1 MPGDSSLSEFTWI
14 GLSCKAVLHFTPDVL
29 DFTFTFA
36 APFNQ
41 FQKNHFM
48 ALSTTIQLAEKPVDS
63 KPTTPTN
70 ELSDVLL
77 SMVLLS
83 LYGAQMSK
91 KTVRKLKRK
100 YFWTSLKLKAKSFFA
115 AQKKRDVP
123 ERTLIYILVGVAIL
137 AFVILEPVVALVL
150 ALIALILILAG
161 II

>member
-1 MPGDSSLSEFTWI
+1 
-14 GLSCKAVLHFTPDVL
+14 
-29 DFTFTFA
+29 
-36 APFNQ
+36 
-41 FQKNHFM
+41 M
-48 ALSTTIQLAEKPVDS
+48 AHSTTIQLVEKPIDT
-63 KPTTPTN
+63 KPSTPSD

-100 YFWTSLKLKAKSFFA
+100 YFWTSLKLKAKSFFQS
-115 AQKKRDVP
+115 QKKRAVP

-137 AFVILEPVVALVL
+137 AFVILEPVVALIL
-150 ALIALILILAG
+150 ALIVLILILAG